1 MDRLIVATIVVVSL
15 AFLARRVLASW
26 RSARAERDGCG
37 SGCGCAPAE
46 ARKPAGWDTLR

>member
-1 MDRLIVATIVVVSL
+1 MERVIVLSVVVVAI

-37 SGCGCAPAE
+37 SSCGCSPA
-46 ARKPAGWDTLR
+46 ASRKPAGWDTI